1 MRRAIPLLPQLLTF
15 GTMIAGMASIILT
28 VEGHLIWAGTMVLIG
43 VLTDMLD
50 GKVARATKTGSD
62 FGLQLDSLADT
73 VCFGV
78 ASSVLIYQ
86 YLRTQELS
94 SLLSLL
100 VVMPVP
106 IAGIFRLARF
116 NLLPAKTGREDEIIG
131 LPITT
136 AGGTL
141 ALAGLSGLRYGDE
154 VFPLSLIIIVLLPL
168 FLSILMASRV
178 RFPTFDSILRRRK
191 TTVVV
196 LGVGTLLSIQFSFQL
211 VSLTVM
217 LSYVGFGVLRAGY
230 GVTNR

>member
-1 MRRAIPLLPQLLTF
+1 MRRAIPLVPQVITF
-15 GTMIAGMASIILT
+15 GTMIAGMASIILAI
-28 VEGHLIWAGTMVLIG
+28 EGDLTWAGIMILIG

-62 FGLQLDSLADT
+62 FGVQLDSLADT

-78 ASSVLIYQ
+78 ASTVFIYQ
-86 YLRTQELS
+86 YLRAQEMS

-116 NLLPAKTGREDEIIG
+116 NLLPVKTGAESDSIG
-131 LPITT
+131 LPITS
-136 AGGTL
+136 AGGIL
-141 ALAGLSGLRYGDE
+141 ALAGLSGLRYGDFL
-154 VFPLSLIIIVLLPL
+154 FPLSLIIVVLLPL
-168 FLSILMASRV
+168 SLSILMASRV
-178 RFPTFDSILRRRK
+178 CFPTFDSLLRRRK

-196 LGVGTLLSIQFSFQL
+196 LGLGTLLSIQFSPQL

-217 LSYVGFGVLRAGY
+217 LSYVGFGVARAGY
-230 GVTNR
+230 GLANR